1 MNEMPN
7 VTKADRIGEYRHT
20 GEHRTMLSALLRAFV
35 VLAFFVVLALH
46 AATGFLKGQFEQ
58 PYPRA
63 MRGIDGIIETLFVGP
78 FGQIGG
84 ASAIVII
91 GLLCAWLAFRRG
103 LKGN

>member
-1 MNEMPN
+1 MP
-7 VTKADRIGEYRHT
+7 
-20 GEHRTMLSALLRAFV
+20 SFLRAFV

-46 AATGFLKGQFEQ
+46 AATGFLKGQFGQ

-63 MRGIDGIIETLFVGP
+63 MRGIDGIIEALFVSP
-78 FGQIGG
+78 FGQTGG
-84 ASAIVII
+84 ASVIAIV